1 MKLKDLLERLQE
13 FDLLLDTDPKFPSI
27 SGLVAG
33 PSVRG
38 SWWAHP
44 QAHEMFGLACELRSH
59 PDVMIAKLISGKVT
73 LIYRPLWPAVFAV
86 GTAREAWQ
94 MKALS
99 KEAKGLLKKVDKE
112 DQINVSGD
120 PVRELEAK
128 LLVYSESVHTDR
140 GFHAKQVQSWKS
152 WADAAKLGDVD
163 LTPEDAK
170 SRLEQVVARLNKQ
183 FHSNGTLPWISR
195 ARKARL

>member
-33 PSVRG
+33 SSVRG

-59 PDVMIAKLISGKVT
+59 PDVLMVKLISGKVT

-99 KEAKGLLKKVDKE
+99 KEAKELLKKVDKE
-112 DQINVSGD
+112 DQVNVSAIQFGNSK
-120 PVRELEAK
+120 PNCWFIRKASTRIAV
-128 LLVYSESVHTDR
+128 
-140 GFHAKQVQSWKS
+140 
-152 WADAAKLGDVD
+152 
-163 LTPEDAK
+163 LTP
-170 SRLEQVVARLNKQ
+170 SRSKVGSPGRMPRSSAM
-183 FHSNGTLPWISR
+183 SI
-195 ARKARL
+195 